1 MAANRR
7 RLRSVC
13 KFPFVRNAQVMIAL
27 VCLSVVSGCQPKSDL
42 APVRGK
48 VLFNGQPLKF
58 GSVMFQP
65 EFGQPARSII
75 RSDGSFEL
83 WTEIEGDGARI
94 GKNEVRVTCFE
105 GQRPAVNHGE
115 GEPALGKSL
124 IPMKY
129 TSFAHSGLTYV
140 VQPSGHPDVVLELKD
155 EEVE

>member
-1 MAANRR
+1 MVRFNIRLPILPTVLLCVTAAF
-7 RLRSVC
+7 L
-13 KFPFVRNAQVMIAL
+13 
-27 VCLSVVSGCQPKSDL
+27 GCEAKSDM

-75 RSDGSFEL
+75 RPDGTFEL

-94 GKNEVRVTCFE
+94 GKNEIRVSCFE
-105 GQRPAVNHGE
+105 GQRPDASHGE

-124 IPMKY
+124 IPTKY

-140 VQPSGHPDVVLELKD
+140 VQPSGHADVVLELT
-155 EEVE
+155 EETAEE